1 MAFFSN
7 PFSRDIEGT
16 SRNIP
21 AYRAFTIISWLLF
34 FVVAIVYSIS
44 RPHDGNWT
52 SGTIFGIS
60 RAHITPFTIN
70 HVFVAV
76 YWVILF
82 CSQIS
87 FIAQLFRRDEAAVT
101 AAASVG
107 SYFIFFNFLQFG
119 WIMLWTRSLFFWS
132 ELLAVLTFL
141 QLVLLY
147 LCHHTTPRLVHLPV
161 AAMPLA
167 WSFFLVLWNGS
178 VMVGCHS
185 LPCRV
190 LANIAI
196 WGIAVFA
203 GFFLVVFKDYHVG
216 FATAFLTAGLGV
228 GQFFAKIIA
237 LQWIFAFTIMAIVF
251 LFSLAAAIPGI
262 YGRDT
267 GVEARGGD
275 RERAPLLHESN

>member
-1 MAFFSN
+1 MPFSN

-44 RPHDGNWT
+44 PPHDGHWAT
-52 SGTIFGIS
+52 GTIFGIS
-60 RAHITPFTIN
+60 KAHITPFTLS
-70 HVFVAV
+70 HAFVAI
-76 YWVILF
+76 YWVFLF

-87 FIAQLFRRDEAAVT
+87 FVAQLFRRDEAAVT

-107 SYFIFFNFLQFG
+107 SHFILFNLLQFG

-132 ELLAVLTFL
+132 DWSCYTFATL
-141 QLVLLY
+141 
-147 LCHHTTPRLVHLPV
+147 PRRGILVHVPA
-161 AAMPLA
+161 AAMPLT
-167 WSFFLVLWNGS
+167 WSFFLVFWNGS

-185 LPCRV
+185 LPCHV
-190 LANIAI
+190 IANIAV

-203 GFFLVVFKDYHVG
+203 GFFLLVFKDYHVG
-216 FATAFLTAGLGV
+216 FATTFLAAGLGV

-251 LFSLAAAIPGI
+251 LCSLAVAIPGI
-262 YGRDT
+262 YGRET

>member
-1 MAFFSN
+1 IAN

-21 AYRAFTIISWLLF
+21 AYRFFTITSWLLS
-34 FVVAIVYSIS
+34 FVAAIVYTIS
-44 RPHDGNWT
+44 PPHGGHWAT
-52 SGTIFGIS
+52 GTIFGIS
-60 RAHITPFTIN
+60 KSHITPFTLS
-70 HVFVAV
+70 HAFVAI
-76 YWVILF
+76 YWVFLF

-87 FIAQLFRRDEAAVT
+87 FVAQLFRRDEATVT

-107 SYFIFFNFLQFG
+107 SHFILFNLLQFG

-132 ELLAVLTFL
+132 DWYCYTFATL
-141 QLVLLY
+141 PHQGI
-147 LCHHTTPRLVHLPV
+147 LVHLPA
-161 AAMPLA
+161 AAMPLT
-167 WSFFLVLWNGS
+167 WSFFLVFWNGS

-190 LANIAI
+190 IANIAI

-203 GFFLVVFKDYHVG
+203 GFFLLVFKDYHVG

-251 LFSLAAAIPGI
+251 LFTLAVAIPGI
-262 YGRDT
+262 YGRET

>member
-1 MAFFSN
+1 MVFSN
-7 PFSRDIEGT
+7 PFSRDVEGT
-16 SRNIP
+16 TRNIP
-21 AYRAFTIISWLLF
+21 AYRACTIISWLLS
-34 FVVAIVYSIS
+34 FVAAIVYSITP
-44 RPHDGNWT
+44 PHDGHWIT
-52 SGTIFGIS
+52 GTIFGIS
-60 RAHITPFTIN
+60 KTHITPFTVS
-70 HVFVAV
+70 HVFVAI
-76 YWVILF
+76 YWVVLF
-82 CSQIS
+82 CTQIS
-87 FIAQLFRRDEAAVT
+87 FVVQLFRRDGAAVT

-107 SYFIFFNFLQFG
+107 SHFILFNLLQFG

-132 ELLAVLTFL
+132 ELFAALNFL

-147 LCHHTTPRLVHLPV
+147 LRNPTTPRLVHLPA
-161 AAMPLA
+161 AAMPLT

-185 LPCRV
+185 LPCHV

-216 FATAFLTAGLGV
+216 FATAFLAAGLGV
-228 GQFFAKIIA
+228 GQFFTKIIA

-251 LFSLAAAIPGI
+251 LFTLAVAVPGI
-262 YGRDT
+262 YGRET

-275 RERAPLLHESN
+275 RERAPLLQENN